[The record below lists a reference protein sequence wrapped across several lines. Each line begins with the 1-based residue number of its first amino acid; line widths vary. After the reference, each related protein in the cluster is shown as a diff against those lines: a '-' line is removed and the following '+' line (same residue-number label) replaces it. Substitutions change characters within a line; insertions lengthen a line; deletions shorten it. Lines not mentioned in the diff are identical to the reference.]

1 MKSRI
6 SSYHFQRRGG
16 LGFAVP
22 AMLMLVVFAFNATAQ
37 HNRGLAMS
45 KVATGPVNAP
55 QAAPPLLIDSFKA
68 GPTPPVTEVTPD
80 RDWPGNPQELM
91 GGSRHIHWS
100 KVSPDKQPGSYQV
113 VSEKP
118 ALFVNAG
125 YHVMTQLQISYK
137 VPPDAAD
144 LTKHDR
150 ILMDFDGLG
159 SEMRVTI
166 VVYGNSKVN
175 DGHTGNDCKV
185 AAPAGPFTLSFPFTH
200 LEPEVLKKAYKIVF
214 ELQPNRGGSDY
225 ALTRI
230 TSAKGDP
237 AGKNIVTCMK

>member
-6 SSYHFQRRGG
+6 SGYHFQRRGG
-16 LGFAVP
+16 PGFAVP
-22 AMLMLVVFAFNATAQ
+22 AILMLVVFAFNATAQ
-37 HNRGLAMS
+37 HNPALAMN
-45 KVATGPVNAP
+45 KVTAGPVNAS
-55 QAAPPLLIDSFKA
+55 QAAAPLLIDSFKV
-68 GPTPPVTEVTPD
+68 GPTPPVTDVNPD

-125 YHVMTQLQISYK
+125 YHVMTHLEMSYK

-159 SEMRVTI
+159 SEMLVTI

-175 DGHTGNDCKV
+175 DGHTGNGCKV
-185 AAPAGPFTLSFPFTH
+185 ATPAVPFPLP
-200 LEPEVLKKAYKIVF
+200 
-214 ELQPNRGGSDY
+214 
-225 ALTRI
+225 
-230 TSAKGDP
+230 
-237 AGKNIVTCMK
+237 